1 MKNKTTIIA
10 EIGQAHDGSL
20 GILHSLIDAAASAGV
35 DAVKFQV
42 HIADSEST
50 LHEPFRINFS
60 YEDKNRFEYWKRME
74 FTFKQWQ
81 DIKKKCEDSNVEFLA
96 TPFSNA
102 AVDLLEALEVRRYKI
117 GSGEF
122 NNLLLIDK
130 IIKTKKEILFSTG
143 MSTIEEIEIIVERI
157 KKAGNKLCIFQCT
170 SSYPTNP
177 SEVCLGAIPQLKEK
191 FNCNIGLSDH
201 SGDIFAC
208 LGAVSLGATF
218 VEVHITFSQKMFGPD
233 SFSSL
238 NIENLTKLVKGIRFI
253 EEAKRGDLSNK
264 NLRNYSHNR
273 AIFGRSLYLNQ
284 NLKKN
289 EKLNFDYLEAKKSGK
304 IGISPIHYEKVLE
317 KKAKR
322 NLKKG
327 SQIKFEDFTL

>member
-20 GILHSLIDAAASAGV
+20 GILHSLIEAAASTGV

-50 LHEPFRINFS
+50 LNEPFRINFS
-60 YEDKNRFEYWKRME
+60 YEDKNRYEYWERME
-74 FTFKQWQ
+74 FTFQQWK
-81 DIKKKCEDSNVEFLA
+81 DIKKKCEDYNLEFLA

-102 AVDLLEALEVRRYKI
+102 AVDLLEELEVKRYKV

-130 IIKTKKEILFSTG
+130 IIETKKEILLSTG
-143 MSTIEEIEIIVERI
+143 MSTIEEIEFIVERI
-157 KKAGNKLCIFQCT
+157 KKAGNKLSIFQCT

-177 SEVCLGAIPQLKEK
+177 SEICLDALPQLKER
-191 FNCNIGLSDH
+191 FSCSTGLSDH

-218 VEVHITFSQKMFGPD
+218 VEVHITFSKKMFGPD
-233 SFSSL
+233 SCSSL
-238 NIENLTKLVKGIRFI
+238 DIENLSRLVKGIRFI
-253 EEAKRGDLSNK
+253 EQAKKGDLSTK
-264 NLRNYSHNR
+264 NLKNNSHNR
-273 AIFGRSLYLNQ
+273 SIFGRSLYLRKD
-284 NLKKN
+284 LKKN
-289 EKLNFDYLEAKKSGK
+289 EKLNFDHLEAKKPGE
-304 IGISPIHYEKVLE
+304 IGISPIHYEKILGKVALKDLQKGKLLE
-317 KKAKR
+317 Y
-322 NLKKG
+322 
-327 SQIKFEDFTL
+327 IDFL

>member
-20 GILHSLIDAAASAGV
+20 GILHSLIEAAASAGV

-50 LHEPFRINFS
+50 LYEPFRINFS
-60 YEDKNRFEYWKRME
+60 YEDKNRYEYWKRME
-74 FTFKQWQ
+74 FTFQQWQ
-81 DIKKKCEDSNVEFLA
+81 DIKKKCEDLNLEFLA

-102 AVDLLEALEVRRYKI
+102 AVDLLESLEVKRYKI

-130 IIKTKKEILFSTG
+130 IIKTKKEILLSTG
-143 MSTIEEIEIIVERI
+143 MSSIEEIEFIVERI

-177 SEVCLGAIPQLKEK
+177 SEICLGALPQLKER
-191 FNCNIGLSDH
+191 FSCSTGLSDH
-201 SGDIFAC
+201 SGDIFAS
-208 LGAVSLGATF
+208 LAAVSLGATF

-233 SFSSL
+233 SYSSL
-238 NIENLTKLVKGIRFI
+238 NIENLTRLVKGIRFI
-253 EEAKRGDLSNK
+253 EKAKKGDLSQK
-264 NLRNYSHNR
+264 NLKNNSHNR
-273 AIFGRSLYLNQ
+273 SIFGRSLYLRKDI
-284 NLKKN
+284 KKN
-289 EKLNFDYLEAKKSGK
+289 EKLNFDHLEAKKPGE
-304 IGISPIHYEKVLE
+304 IGISPIHYEKILGKVAIKDLQKGKLLE
-317 KKAKR
+317 YR
-322 NLKKG
+322 DL
-327 SQIKFEDFTL
+327 L

>member
-20 GILHSLIDAAASAGV
+20 GILHSLIEAAASAGV

-50 LHEPFRINFS
+50 LYEPFRINFS
-60 YEDKNRFEYWKRME
+60 YEDKNRYEYWKIME
-74 FTFKQWQ
+74 FTFQQWQ
-81 DIKKKCEDSNVEFLA
+81 DIKKKCEDLNLEFLA

-102 AVDLLEALEVRRYKI
+102 AVDLLESLEVKRYKI

-130 IIKTKKEILFSTG
+130 IIKTKKEILLSTG
-143 MSTIEEIEIIVERI
+143 MSSIEEIEFIVERI

-177 SEVCLGAIPQLKEK
+177 SEICLGALPQLKER
-191 FNCNIGLSDH
+191 FRCSTGLSDH
-201 SGDIFAC
+201 SGDIFAS
-208 LGAVSLGATF
+208 LAAVSLGATF

-233 SFSSL
+233 SYSSL
-238 NIENLTKLVKGIRFI
+238 NIENLTRLVKGIRFI
-253 EEAKRGDLSNK
+253 EKAKKGDLSQK
-264 NLRNYSHNR
+264 NLKNNSHNR
-273 AIFGRSLYLNQ
+273 SIFGRSLYLRKDI
-284 NLKKN
+284 KKN
-289 EKLNFDYLEAKKSGK
+289 EKLNFDHLEAKKPGE
-304 IGISPIHYEKVLE
+304 IGISPIHYEKILGKVAIKDLQKGKLLE
-317 KKAKR
+317 YR
-322 NLKKG
+322 DL
-327 SQIKFEDFTL
+327 L